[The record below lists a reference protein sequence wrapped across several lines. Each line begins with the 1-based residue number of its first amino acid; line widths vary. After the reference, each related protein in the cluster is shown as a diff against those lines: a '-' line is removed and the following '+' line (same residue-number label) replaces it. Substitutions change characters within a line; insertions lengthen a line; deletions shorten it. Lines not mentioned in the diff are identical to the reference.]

1 MTEDARF
8 ADADPRPL
16 ALRAEDEADLRI
28 LSALVQDAILL
39 GSEISHDP
47 RARRLALL
55 INRFRWEDADQA
67 RAEGR
72 DYERVRAL
80 LILNDV
86 VALQSDGMSRDA
98 DMVLELLALDWQPGE
113 DGTGRLALVF
123 AGDGTLAAEV
133 ECINVELRDV
143 TRPYRAVSGQAPRH
157 PD

>member
-28 LSALVQDAILL
+28 LSALVQDAILPAA
-39 GSEISHDP
+39 EISHDP

-55 INRFRWEDADQA
+55 INRFRWEDAGQA

-80 LILNDV
+80 LILHDV
-86 VALQSDGMSRDA
+86 VALQSDGVSRDS

-113 DGTGRLALVF
+113 DGTGRLSLVF